1 MEMAEKYEKY
11 HDKWYTLN
19 KAKKIVDMEVERLK
33 AENRALKASLE
44 KGQENKNK
52 RLWLKLRAMHFKLKL
67 EQSKVASLKRK
78 LEHAKDNVKFQESS

>member
-78 LEHAKDNVKFQESS
+78 LEHAKDKVKFQESS